1 MKNIKLTNKEIRLII
16 EGLRFKNS
24 HNQFKSCEEEAILIY
39 KLKDKLESE
48 TLVEN
53 NDKPILENYR
63 ILTRD
68 KLLEELSRRDAC
80 RINQRAK
87 DEILRSFDRIAKGY
101 NFIIAVG
108 EPEPMY
114 YSVEYFDKN
123 VLINNLEHDECNKDT
138 IHNKSR
144 EDMKSFFRYRNS
156 LKSKVDVNTLKVKVE
171 LDTSDIDNKLKDLR
185 EKLTSIYG

>member
-1 MKNIKLTNKEIRLII
+1 MKNIKLTDKEIRLII

-24 HNQFKSCEEEAILIY
+24 HNRFKSCEEEAILIY

-48 TLVEN
+48 TLAEN

-68 KLLEELSRRDAC
+68 KFLEEELSRRDAC
-80 RINQRAK
+80 KINQRAK

-108 EPEPMY
+108 EPTPMY
-114 YSVEYFDKN
+114 YSVGFFDKN

-138 IHNKSR
+138 IHNKL
-144 EDMKSFFRYRNS
+144 NI
-156 LKSKVDVNTLKVKVE
+156 NTLKIKLE